1 MSFANLFQHPKL
13 VRIEFDVRDVHVS
26 VVNAVRRTILADIP
40 TIATPFDPYVSSASG
55 CTFLKN
61 TTSLHNEFLAHRISL
76 IPIHFSLAEIAAGAH
91 TDYRFVI
98 EQHNTGNTTIPI
110 TTKDIGV
117 FYKDAVLRDE
127 DARERLFPKDPITN
141 DYILLTRLKPNVYN
155 PRLGEALHVEFK
167 AQKGCGRDH
176 AGFCPVSA
184 CTYAFIV
191 DSEKADTALGEKLRA
206 AADPS
211 DHDRIRRQFQASEAA
226 RHYKTNA
233 ALEPCEFRF
242 IIESECALSPA
253 DLFAQALTTLI
264 QKVNRLSV
272 DEEKMQVSST
282 NSGLYTVTYADE
294 DHTLGNLIQAWIHER
309 CVVPGTIFTYC
320 GYVCPHP
327 LERTLV
333 FKLCLKNKDD
343 NVKTCLDMAYAE
355 LVQHLTDIRNQ
366 WLTFSATQNLTT
378 N

>member
-1 MSFANLFQHPKL
+1 MSFANLLQHPKL
-13 VRIEFDVRDVHVS
+13 ARIEFDIRDAHVS
-26 VVNAVRRTILADIP
+26 VVNALRRVILAEIP
-40 TIATPFDPYVSSASG
+40 TIATPFDPYEAGASG

-61 TTSLHNEFLAHRISL
+61 TTSLHNEFLAHRFSL

-91 TDYRFVI
+91 ADYRFVI
-98 EQHNTGNTTIPI
+98 DLHNTGNTAVPI

-117 FYKDAVLRDE
+117 FYKDAVVRDE
-127 DARERLFPKDPITN
+127 DARERLFPKDPVTD

-155 PRLGEALHVEFK
+155 PKLGEALHVEFK

-176 AGFCPVSA
+176 AGFCPASA
-184 CTYAFIV
+184 CTYAFSV
-191 DSEKADTALGEKLRA
+191 DPEKADNVLAEKLRV
-206 AADPS
+206 ADPS
-211 DHDRIRRQFQASEAA
+211 DHDRIRRQFQASEAQ

-242 IIESECALSPA
+242 VLESECALSPFE
-253 DLFAQALTTLI
+253 LFGQALTMLI

-272 DEEKMQVSST
+272 DEEKMQVAST
-282 NSGLYTVTYADE
+282 NNGLYTITYVDE

-309 CVVPGTIFTYC
+309 CVVPGTLFTYC

-333 FKLCLKNKDD
+333 FKLCLKNVDD
-343 NVKTCLDMAYAE
+343 NVKSCLDTAYTE

-366 WLTFSATQNLTT
+366 WSTFSATQNLTT
-378 N
+378 K